1 MWKMWCGLLLA
12 VLLWGTAETGQMIPQ
27 AQAEARKAAM
37 LADYAMEI
45 REKTP
50 RSDGIYHVDT
60 PAMIQ
65 RLKELNINT
74 YYYLVWHERTDW
86 DDFVHEFMPAAQ
98 KAGIRVIVYLVP
110 PTESTGTRKSYPY
123 VTDYLAW
130 ARAIAEM
137 SKQYPN
143 LIGWAIDDFSHNLDF
158 YTPAYMEQMKETA
171 KSINPDLQ
179 FYPVMYSVALNE
191 DFLKT
196 HGAYIDGVIL
206 AYRDD
211 PYRNTQIWATEP
223 AQIEQASALTQ
234 KYGLDLIWMVYASK
248 LSRTPANPSPVYVR
262 EVLQTALD
270 AVRDGKMDGVVTYSL
285 AKENLAEPEDQ
296 KAADGNGYLSFF
308 VPAAVATQPGDHVDA
323 TQTIRSVPGQTDSY
337 KLTFRTMDEG
347 PNAPGYHVKQ
357 LLIDGQVVWEEDVAT
372 ELTDLK
378 WREIS
383 LDLTPYL
390 KGKSK
395 ATLTFRLIEKNSV
408 NNYWTNVGFDSIR
421 TEGFKLDN
429 PEFETDAGWTIERD
443 MPRLIGEIL
452 HYDPER
458 QAHTFHHVN
467 TTYLTYGLFDD
478 IRLAHID
485 EEVKS
490 NLVTTAE
497 NAMDYYFSEE
507 IGNALNQLEALE
519 NKISAQAGKEIP
531 QETADAWLKKI
542 DAIRGLYQ
550 TQ

>member
-12 VLLWGTAETGQMIPQ
+12 FLLWGTGVTGQAIPQ
-27 AQAEARKAAM
+27 TQAEERKAAM
-37 LADYAMEI
+37 MADYAMEI

-110 PTESTGTRKSYPY
+110 PTESTGTRKSYPF

-130 ARAIAEM
+130 ARAIAET

-143 LIGWAIDDFSHNLDF
+143 LIGWAIDDFNHNLDF
-158 YTPAYMEQMKETA
+158 YTPSYMEQMKETA

-196 HGAYIDGVIL
+196 RGAFIDGVIL

-285 AKENLAEPEDQ
+285 AKENLAEPEDL

-308 VPAAVATQPGDHVDA
+308 VPAAVATRPGDHVDA

-357 LLIDGQVVWEEDVAT
+357 LLVDGQVVWEEDVAT

-390 KGKSK
+390 KGKPQ
-395 ATLTFRLIEKNSV
+395 ATLTFRLIEKNGV

-421 TEGFKLDN
+421 TEGFELDN
-429 PEFETDAGWTIERD
+429 PEFETDANWSIERD
-443 MPRLIGEIL
+443 IPRLIGEIL

-467 TTYLTYGLFDD
+467 TTYLTYDLFDD

-485 EEVKS
+485 EEVKT
-490 NLVTTAE
+490 NLVTKAE

-507 IGNALNQLEALE
+507 IDNALNQLEALE
-519 NKISAQAGKEIP
+519 NTISAQSGKKIP
-531 QETADAWLKKI
+531 KETADAWLKQI
-542 DAIRGLYQ
+542 DAIRGLYR